1 MRGFHLLQLELLVSH
16 HTDTPFYIIPLAFQD
31 AHTLKVLCDHLKQ
44 VLTAGQAVRVV
55 PGTVLALVEEDS
67 LVTIEAQRRDL
78 GKVSAL

>member
-1 MRGFHLLQLELLVSH
+1 
-16 HTDTPFYIIPLAFQD
+16 
-31 AHTLKVLCDHLKQ
+31 

-55 PGTVLALVEEDS
+55 PGTVLALVEQDS